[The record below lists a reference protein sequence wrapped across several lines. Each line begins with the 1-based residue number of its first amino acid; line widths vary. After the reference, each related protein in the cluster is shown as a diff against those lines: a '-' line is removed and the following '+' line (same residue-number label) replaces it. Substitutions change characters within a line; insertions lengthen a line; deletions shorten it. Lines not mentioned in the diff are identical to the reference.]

1 MELPQAIEILV
12 KTNAK
17 QNKAEF
23 DEERKIWK
31 VDIKAPPED
40 GKANQE
46 IRKYFQKLSG
56 KKVKILTGATSKRK
70 LLRFY

>member
-1 MELPQAIEILV
+1 MDFSQAIEILV

-23 DEERKIWK
+23 DEERGVWK
-31 VDIKAPPED
+31 VDIKAPPEN

-46 IRKYFQKLSG
+46 IIRYFQKLSG